1 MRVYALLLLLVFVS
15 NNAFAVM
22 HKDKLSFKH
31 GETTFNGL
39 VYWDDAFEG
48 KRPGIL
54 VFPEIW
60 GMNDYVK
67 LRAEMLAES
76 GYVAYAVDLYGDGLN
91 TRKHEEA
98 LGWQKT
104 LTENIATWRE
114 RTELALKA
122 FKQHENVNRKKMAAI
137 GFGQGGASVVQLAIS
152 GAEIE
157 GFVSVHGALPDINA
171 KDAAM
176 IDSTLL
182 LLVGDADKT
191 ADKSKLNQFTQTLT
205 EAGVDW
211 EMDIYGNAMQS
222 YSNPYADSYGI
233 ENMAFNMIAEQRTWR
248 RVLTFFET
256 LLEEEF

>member
-1 MRVYALLLLLVFVS
+1 MRVYVLLLLLALVS
-15 NNAFAVM
+15 NNAFALM
-22 HKDKLSFKH
+22 HKDPLTFKH

-60 GMNDYVK
+60 GLNDYAK

-76 GYVAYAVDLYGDGLN
+76 GYVAFAVDLYGDGRN
-91 TRKHEEA
+91 TRKHSEA
-98 LGWQKT
+98 LDWQKK
-104 LTENIATWRE
+104 LTGNVTDWRE
-114 RTELALKA
+114 RSQLALKA
-122 FKQHENVNRKKMAAI
+122 FKQHESVNRKQMAAI

-152 GAEIE
+152 GAELA
-157 GFVSVHGALPDINA
+157 GFVSVHGALPDIDA
-171 KDAAM
+171 KDAGM
-176 IDSTLL
+176 MSSTLL
-182 LLVGDADKT
+182 LLVGDADKSV
-191 ADKSKLNQFTQTLT
+191 AKASLNQFTQKLT
-205 EAGVDW
+205 GAGVDW

-256 LLEEEF
+256 LLEEKF